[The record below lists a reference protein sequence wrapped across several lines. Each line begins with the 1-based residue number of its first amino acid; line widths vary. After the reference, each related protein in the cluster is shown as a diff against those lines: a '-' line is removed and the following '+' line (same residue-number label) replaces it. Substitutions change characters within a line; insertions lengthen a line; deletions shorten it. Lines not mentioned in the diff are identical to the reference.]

1 MDQNRRILRWFAY
14 AALAFLTALSGC
26 MQTCVFV
33 KRMPIAA
40 MPEVIFAVASDFE
53 SYPKYFPELHKQVSI
68 VSKVKAGKGVI
79 FENVSSFKG
88 VTARSKWEVTE
99 FEKDKFIR
107 MESELYGTIVIL
119 LNQIDYNTTEE
130 TMVVVAKIP
139 ADYKNE
145 IFGLY
150 ENEMKTLKEVCEHL
164 ADTAPR
170 Q

>member
-1 MDQNRRILRWFAY
+1 MDQKRRILRWVFY
-14 AALAFLTALSGC
+14 AAVACLPAVSGC
-26 MQTCVFV
+26 MQTYVFV
-33 KRMPIAA
+33 KRMPIGA

-53 SYPKYFPELHKQVSI
+53 SYPKYFPVLHKQVNI
-68 VSKVKAGKGVI
+68 VSKVKTGKGVV

-88 VTARSKWEVTE
+88 ANVRSNWEVTE

-107 MESELYGTIVIL
+107 MESELYGTIVIML
-119 LNQIDYNTTEE
+119 HQIDYNTTEE
-130 TMVVVAKIP
+130 TMFVVAKIP

-150 ENEMKTLKEVCEHL
+150 ENEMKTLKEVSEHL